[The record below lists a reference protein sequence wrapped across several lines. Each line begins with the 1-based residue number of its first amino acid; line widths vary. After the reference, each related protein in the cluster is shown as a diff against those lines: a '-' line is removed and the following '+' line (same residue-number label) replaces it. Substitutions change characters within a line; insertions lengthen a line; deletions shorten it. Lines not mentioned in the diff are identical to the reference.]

1 MCWSYSVSPQAELDT
16 ISSQSKQRKRT
27 KIPRKPE
34 ALDSKLI
41 QQNVMSMSHSAQIII
56 LLLRAEQRNCRSID
70 GTGIIPQ
77 FNVQRLSLWPRDG

>member
-1 MCWSYSVSPQAELDT
+1 MWVALVSREPFVLLT
-16 ISSQSKQRKRT
+16 SGLNPIRS
-27 KIPRKPE
+27 
-34 ALDSKLI
+34 
-41 QQNVMSMSHSAQIII
+41 SMSPAQITI